1 MTRIRNLFGLLE
13 TLFNSRRLRTILAA
27 LIFFIFLFGYLF
39 YVSEPDV
46 RNLGD
51 GIWWALVTI
60 TTVGY
65 GDITPVTTLGR
76 VVASSL
82 MLLGLGLIATITAIV
97 SAKFIQNF
105 VDHLTNDDVLEK
117 LDELELELDDIKKK
131 REIKEQLV
139 CRDIIKEI
147 LNFGVSE
154 HQKKFLIYLL
164 SLELEDVNLMKKIDA
179 TINNKEL
186 AEKPK
191 LIIDPKELK

>member
-1 MTRIRNLFGLLE
+1 MTRIKNLIGLLE

-27 LIFFIFLFGYLF
+27 LLFFIFLFGYLF

-51 GIWWALVTI
+51 GVWWALVTI

-105 VDHLTNDDVLEK
+105 VDHHTNDDVLEK
-117 LDELELELDDIKKK
+117 LDEMQLELDDIKKK
-131 REIKEQLV
+131 LQ
-139 CRDIIKEI
+139 
-147 LNFGVSE
+147 
-154 HQKKFLIYLL
+154 
-164 SLELEDVNLMKKIDA
+164 
-179 TINNKEL
+179 
-186 AEKPK
+186 
-191 LIIDPKELK
+191 

>member
-1 MTRIRNLFGLLE
+1 VRRELTRIRNLFGLLE

-27 LIFFIFLFGYLF
+27 LLFFIFLFGYLF

-105 VDHLTNDDVLEK
+105 VDHHTNDDVLEK
-117 LDELELELDDIKKK
+117 LDEMQLELDDIKKK
-131 REIKEQLV
+131 LQ
-139 CRDIIKEI
+139 
-147 LNFGVSE
+147 
-154 HQKKFLIYLL
+154 
-164 SLELEDVNLMKKIDA
+164 
-179 TINNKEL
+179 
-186 AEKPK
+186 
-191 LIIDPKELK
+191 

>member
-39 YVSEPDV
+39 FVSEPDV
-46 RNLGD
+46 RDLGD

-105 VDHLTNDDVLEK
+105 VDHHTNDDVLEK
-117 LDELELELDDIKKK
+117 LDEMQLELDDIKKK
-131 REIKEQLV
+131 LQ
-139 CRDIIKEI
+139 
-147 LNFGVSE
+147 
-154 HQKKFLIYLL
+154 
-164 SLELEDVNLMKKIDA
+164 
-179 TINNKEL
+179 
-186 AEKPK
+186 
-191 LIIDPKELK
+191 

>member
-65 GDITPVTTLGR
+65 GDITPATTLGR

-105 VDHLTNDDVLEK
+105 VDHHTNDDVLEK
-117 LDELELELDDIKKK
+117 LDEMQLELDDIKKK
-131 REIKEQLV
+131 LQ
-139 CRDIIKEI
+139 
-147 LNFGVSE
+147 
-154 HQKKFLIYLL
+154 
-164 SLELEDVNLMKKIDA
+164 
-179 TINNKEL
+179 
-186 AEKPK
+186 
-191 LIIDPKELK
+191 

>member
-1 MTRIRNLFGLLE
+1 MTRIRNLFNLLE

-27 LIFFIFLFGYLF
+27 LLFFIFLFGYLF

-51 GIWWALVTI
+51 GVWWALVTI

-105 VDHLTNDDVLEK
+105 VDHHTNDDVLEK
-117 LDELELELDDIKKK
+117 LDEMQLELDDIKKK
-131 REIKEQLV
+131 LQ
-139 CRDIIKEI
+139 
-147 LNFGVSE
+147 
-154 HQKKFLIYLL
+154 
-164 SLELEDVNLMKKIDA
+164 
-179 TINNKEL
+179 
-186 AEKPK
+186 
-191 LIIDPKELK
+191 

>member
-105 VDHLTNDDVLEK
+105 VDHQTNDDVLEK
-117 LDELELELDDIKKK
+117 LDEMQLELDDIKKK
-131 REIKEQLV
+131 LQ
-139 CRDIIKEI
+139 
-147 LNFGVSE
+147 
-154 HQKKFLIYLL
+154 
-164 SLELEDVNLMKKIDA
+164 
-179 TINNKEL
+179 
-186 AEKPK
+186 
-191 LIIDPKELK
+191 

>member
-1 MTRIRNLFGLLE
+1 MTRIRNLFILLE

-27 LIFFIFLFGYLF
+27 LLFFIFLFGYLF

-105 VDHLTNDDVLEK
+105 VDHHTNDDVLEK
-117 LDELELELDDIKKK
+117 LDEMQLELDDIKKK
-131 REIKEQLV
+131 LQ
-139 CRDIIKEI
+139 
-147 LNFGVSE
+147 
-154 HQKKFLIYLL
+154 
-164 SLELEDVNLMKKIDA
+164 
-179 TINNKEL
+179 
-186 AEKPK
+186 
-191 LIIDPKELK
+191 

>member
-27 LIFFIFLFGYLF
+27 LMFFIFLFGYLF

-51 GIWWALVTI
+51 GVWWALVTI

-105 VDHLTNDDVLEK
+105 VDHHTNDDVLEK
-117 LDELELELDDIKKK
+117 LDEMQLELDDIKKK
-131 REIKEQLV
+131 LQ
-139 CRDIIKEI
+139 
-147 LNFGVSE
+147 
-154 HQKKFLIYLL
+154 
-164 SLELEDVNLMKKIDA
+164 
-179 TINNKEL
+179 
-186 AEKPK
+186 
-191 LIIDPKELK
+191 

>member
-1 MTRIRNLFGLLE
+1 LTRIRNLFGLLE
-13 TLFNSRRLRTILAA
+13 TLFNSRRLRTILAV

-46 RNLGD
+46 RDLGD

-105 VDHLTNDDVLEK
+105 VDHHTNDDVLEK
-117 LDELELELDDIKKK
+117 LDEMQLELDDIKKK
-131 REIKEQLV
+131 LQ
-139 CRDIIKEI
+139 
-147 LNFGVSE
+147 
-154 HQKKFLIYLL
+154 
-164 SLELEDVNLMKKIDA
+164 
-179 TINNKEL
+179 
-186 AEKPK
+186 
-191 LIIDPKELK
+191 

>member
-1 MTRIRNLFGLLE
+1 MRRELTRIRNLFGLLQ

-82 MLLGLGLIATITAIV
+82 MLLGLGLIATIRAIV

-105 VDHLTNDDVLEK
+105 VDHHTNDDVLEK
-117 LDELELELDDIKKK
+117 LDEMQLELDDIKKK
-131 REIKEQLV
+131 LQ
-139 CRDIIKEI
+139 
-147 LNFGVSE
+147 
-154 HQKKFLIYLL
+154 
-164 SLELEDVNLMKKIDA
+164 
-179 TINNKEL
+179 
-186 AEKPK
+186 
-191 LIIDPKELK
+191 

>member
-1 MTRIRNLFGLLE
+1 MNRIRNLFGLLE

-27 LIFFIFLFGYLF
+27 LVFFIFLFGYLF

-46 RNLGD
+46 RDLGD

-76 VVASSL
+76 IVASSL

-105 VDHLTNDDVLEK
+105 VDHHTNDDVLEK
-117 LDELELELDDIKKK
+117 LDEMQLELDDIKKK
-131 REIKEQLV
+131 LQ
-139 CRDIIKEI
+139 
-147 LNFGVSE
+147 
-154 HQKKFLIYLL
+154 
-164 SLELEDVNLMKKIDA
+164 
-179 TINNKEL
+179 
-186 AEKPK
+186 
-191 LIIDPKELK
+191 

>member
-1 MTRIRNLFGLLE
+1 MRRELTRIKNLFGLIE

-27 LIFFIFLFGYLF
+27 LVFFIFLFGYLF
-39 YVSEPDV
+39 YVSAPDV

-105 VDHLTNDDVLEK
+105 VDHHTNDDVLEK
-117 LDELELELDDIKKK
+117 LDEMQLELDDIKKK
-131 REIKEQLV
+131 LQ
-139 CRDIIKEI
+139 
-147 LNFGVSE
+147 
-154 HQKKFLIYLL
+154 
-164 SLELEDVNLMKKIDA
+164 
-179 TINNKEL
+179 
-186 AEKPK
+186 
-191 LIIDPKELK
+191 